1 MPAECGLT
9 SAATLATR
17 EAAELFINCGTDGN
31 LEKLLIF
38 SLQEFLKTHT
48 SLASANNSFS
58 AKERL
63 FTVNSVQL

>member
-1 MPAECGLT
+1 MCSVCLTVSVPAECGLT

-38 SLQEFLKTHT
+38 SPQEFLEKTHKF
-48 SLASANNSFS
+48 SLC
-58 AKERL
+58 K
-63 FTVNSVQL
+63 